1 MRETWSQLSFQM
13 TNSFLNVCFPI
24 QRKQSNWENRDAT
37 SLSTT
42 NTTTFNSHVTFI
54 TRRTEVDLRY
64 PLTSNRTTNKTNNRT
79 ILWHS
84 GKRLGKTDGSYFAPG
99 LKKCSRQH
107 TVGDY
112 ISWPKDG
119 PGSGTSCLWY
129 EHCSYSYL
137 PHEKSLTL
145 FLCSGVKYWVET
157 LWKIDHWESEI
168 FWKHVRLD

>member
-24 QRKQSNWENRDAT
+24 QRKQNNWEKRDAT
-37 SLSTT
+37 SLTT
-42 NTTTFNSHVTFI
+42 TTTTTFNSHATFI
-54 TRRTEVDLRY
+54 IRRTEVYLCY
-64 PLTSNRTTNKTNNRT
+64 PLTLNRTANKTNNRT

-84 GKRLGKTDGSYFAPG
+84 SKRLGKTDGSYFAPG
-99 LKKCSRQH
+99 LKKYSRQL

-112 ISWPKDG
+112 VSWPKDG

-129 EHCSYSYL
+129 ECGSYSYQ

-145 FLCSGVKYWVET
+145 LLCSGVKYWLET
-157 LWKIDHWESEI
+157 GRLVIKKVKYSEGMP
-168 FWKHVRLD
+168 D